1 MTVAARHSS
10 ERFPLSIGRKVV
22 SSGERPRPAQ
32 AKNWA
37 IERGKLEKVVYSGM
51 TGTPYS
57 SVEQDYASGTLADT
71 IYGHTDV
78 TGQTATPMW
87 SWKARAGPR

>member
-1 MTVAARHSS
+1 
-10 ERFPLSIGRKVV
+10 
-22 SSGERPRPAQ
+22 
-32 AKNWA
+32 
-37 IERGKLEKVVYSGM
+37 M

-57 SVEQDYASGTLADT
+57 SVEQDYASGT